1 MRALHSSVMFASN
14 PTIESIRSSYENHNS
29 IVLPSSYGVDLDLI
43 NIFELRLVVASW
55 AASLIKSL

>member
-14 PTIESIRSSYENHNS
+14 PTIESIRSSYENYNS

-43 NIFELRLVVASW
+43 DKHI
-55 AASLIKSL
+55 

>member
-14 PTIESIRSSYENHNS
+14 PTIESIRSSYENYNS